1 MSKHLHNYPPRLL
14 RFEGAAG
21 YLGMGRSKF
30 QELVAEGRL
39 PKPIHIDG
47 MRLWDRL
54 TLDSAADDFA
64 ANSDDPAARP
74 NSFDQVLG
82 Q

>member
-1 MSKHLHNYPPRLL
+1 MTHIPHNYAPRLL
-14 RFEGAAG
+14 RLEGAAN

-39 PKPIHIDG
+39 PQPIRVDG
-47 MRLWDRL
+47 MVLWDRL
-54 TLDSAADDFA
+54 TLDAAADDLA
-64 ANSDDPAARP
+64 AASSATGRP